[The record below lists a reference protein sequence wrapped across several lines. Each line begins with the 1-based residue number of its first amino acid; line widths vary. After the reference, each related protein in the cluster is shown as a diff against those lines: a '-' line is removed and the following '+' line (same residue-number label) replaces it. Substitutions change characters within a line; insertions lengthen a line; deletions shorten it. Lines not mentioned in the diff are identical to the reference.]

1 MLGENPEGSRC
12 IVAAATAMA
21 SSGTPHRAIAMTLTI
36 DRLRTALQVLQP
48 RHLELLDESHM
59 HSRGTQ
65 THYKG
70 VIVSDAF
77 AGLRAVQ
84 RHQKVYGVLGGL
96 MQEIHA
102 LALHAW
108 TPEEWDAREG
118 AVPDSPQ
125 CRGGSRHDVGSPG

>member
-1 MLGENPEGSRC
+1 
-12 IVAAATAMA
+12 
-21 SSGTPHRAIAMTLTI
+21 MTLTI
-36 DRLRTALQVLQP
+36 DRLRTALQVLEP

-65 THYKG
+65 THYKA

-108 TPEEWDAREG
+108 TPQEWDAREG
-118 AVPDSPQ
+118 AVPDSPH
-125 CRGGSRHDVGSPG
+125 CRGGSRHDAGHAG

>member
-1 MLGENPEGSRC
+1 MSP
-12 IVAAATAMA
+12 
-21 SSGTPHRAIAMTLTI
+21 TI
-36 DRLRTALQVLQP
+36 DRLRDALHALSP
-48 RHLELLDESHM
+48 AHLELVDESHM

-65 THYKG
+65 THYKA

-84 RHQKVYGVLGGL
+84 RHQKVYAALGGL

-108 TPEEWDAREG
+108 TPQEWDAREG
-118 AVPDSPQ
+118 AVPESPH
-125 CRGGSRHDVGSPG
+125 CRGGSRHDAGRTG